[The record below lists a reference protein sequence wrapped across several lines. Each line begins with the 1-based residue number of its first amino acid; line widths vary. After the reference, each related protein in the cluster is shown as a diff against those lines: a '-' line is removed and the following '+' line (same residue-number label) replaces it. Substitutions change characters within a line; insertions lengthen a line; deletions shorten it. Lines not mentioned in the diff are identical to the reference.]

1 MSEQIQNMFSE
12 IAPRYDCLNHVLSF
26 QFDKRWRRQGARC
39 LVGRQQV
46 LDLCAGT
53 LDFSIELAQQSPETK
68 ITAID
73 FSQAMLEHGR
83 RKLSVDQA
91 DRIETL
97 CADAL
102 SLPFEDKQFDGAMVA
117 YGMRNVSNNEQTL
130 NELRRVLKSGSLFV
144 TLEFFRPDRW
154 WQRAFD
160 KTYNHTVVP
169 LVGALL
175 SGHTSAYRYLRD
187 SIRNYYSVAEY
198 VDLMKRCGFREVQCK
213 RQFGPSS
220 MITGVVA

>member
-1 MSEQIQNMFSE
+1 MSQQVQQMFSE

-39 LVGRQQV
+39 LTGRQQV

-53 LDFSIELAQQSPETK
+53 LDLSIELARQSPGTM
-68 ITAID
+68 ITAVD
-73 FSQAMLEHGR
+73 FSQAMLDHGR
-83 RKLSVDQA
+83 RKLSVELA
-91 DRIETL
+91 SRIATH

-102 SLPFEDKQFDGAMVA
+102 SLPFADNQFDGAMVA
-117 YGMRNVSNNEQTL
+117 YGMRNISSNEQAL
-130 NELRRVLKSGSLFV
+130 SELHRVLKPGSLFV
-144 TLEFFRPDRW
+144 TLEFFRPDHW
-154 WQRAFD
+154 WQRLFD
-160 KTYNHTVVP
+160 NTYNHTIVP
-169 LVGALL
+169 LVGTLL

-198 VDLMKRCGFREVQCK
+198 AAVMKRCGFTAVQSK

-220 MITGVVA
+220 LVTGVVT